1 MAWRGALGILVYPRL
16 DRSAPA
22 SSLGGVMS
30 TRIGPPTAR
39 TTVAED
45 GAPPY
50 GFQGCH
56 GVLFAEDIWV
66 RVVPTARVT
75 SFHGI
80 PACMGAF
87 YGEDEDDSSFKD
99 ARSSVALDE
108 DQSSAAPQTRP
119 PTPSFAP
126 LVTSSLFI
134 ARRSPTSLIRTCTST
149 ATSSHLGLELSA
161 SHTSHHCTIYT
172 TLQDSLCL
180 DRRAVD
186 IAHPHCHSIMY
197 HFFSFPPLAMLGPS
211 SVDRA
216 VQIPVLPCSN
226 SLLSSNDRRSAV
238 AYVL

>member
-1 MAWRGALGILVYPRL
+1 
-16 DRSAPA
+16 
-22 SSLGGVMS
+22 MS
-30 TRIGPPTAR
+30 TRIGPPKAR

-80 PACMGAF
+80 PACMGAL

-126 LVTSSLFI
+126 PRYIIFI
-134 ARRSPTSLIRTCTST
+134 HCTSLT
-149 ATSSHLGLELSA
+149 
-161 SHTSHHCTIYT
+161 
-172 TLQDSLCL
+172 
-180 DRRAVD
+180 D
-186 IAHPHCHSIMY
+186 ISHPHLHKYCHIISSRPRALRIPYIPSLYYIY
-197 HFFSFPPLAMLGPS
+197 HTAG
-211 SVDRA
+211 
-216 VQIPVLPCSN
+216 
-226 SLLSSNDRRSAV
+226 
-238 AYVL
+238 